1 MLRAGTFRRQTA
13 AVRRHRRGDLA
24 VRVRTH
30 GTAGR
35 DLDRCGR
42 RAPSHFGHGVRAPPR
57 RSRGSSISCGAAA
70 GRRRPTT
77 TSSPRWVCP
86 FGRPFLTFSA
96 PTGDRSLEARRRRRV
111 TRATVPRRG
120 STTPSTR
127 PATPGRRPGDAPTLL
142 VATDPAAGMTDDAR
156 RPPRALGA
164 RPGPLTGAAR
174 RTSATLSGAHGA
186 RTPRPRVSGP
196 PAGRERLARTALYL
210 GGFLGPF
217 GGGVIVVL
225 IPELQRT
232 FDASPEAVTAGLT
245 AYLLPFAALQLVS
258 GTIGE
263 RLGRRRTIRW
273 AFLAYA
279 VTSFGVALDPEH
291 RAVPRRCGRC
301 RARRTRSR
309 ARCSWPRSPSRRRE
323 ERLGRSMGT
332 FAAVQ
337 TAGMVIAPLCGGLL
351 GAIEPRLAFAVPGAR
366 GARCSSPRRCRPGPR
381 APGETRARL
390 RDAFNR
396 RSTTVATAGFLAYL
410 AINGVAFLVALRA
423 ADPLRARHDRARPA
437 PGRLRL
443 RGRARGTAGGRA
455 GRRLRA
461 AAGVIGRRAAS
472 ARRWSRR
479 SGSRAPS
486 G

>member
-1 MLRAGTFRRQTA
+1 M
-13 AVRRHRRGDLA
+13 
-24 VRVRTH
+24 
-30 GTAGR
+30 
-35 DLDRCGR
+35 
-42 RAPSHFGHGVRAPPR
+42 
-57 RSRGSSISCGAAA
+57 
-70 GRRRPTT
+70 
-77 TSSPRWVCP
+77 
-86 FGRPFLTFSA
+86 
-96 PTGDRSLEARRRRRV
+96 
-111 TRATVPRRG
+111 
-120 STTPSTR
+120 
-127 PATPGRRPGDAPTLL
+127 
-142 VATDPAAGMTDDAR
+142 
-156 RPPRALGA
+156 
-164 RPGPLTGAAR
+164 
-174 RTSATLSGAHGA
+174 
-186 RTPRPRVSGP
+186 SGP

-279 VTSFGVALDPEH
+279 VTSFGVALTPSIVPFLVL
-291 RAVPRRCGRC
+291 RALQG
-301 RARRTRSR
+301 AANAFT
-309 ARCSWPRSPSRRRE
+309 SPLLLAALAESTTE

-351 GAIEPRLAFAVPGAR
+351 GAIEPRLAFAVPGVVALLLVAAPLPA
-366 GARCSSPRRCRPGPR
+366 GAH

-396 RSTTVATAGFLAYL
+396 RSTAVATAGFLAYL

-423 ADPLRARHDRARPA
+423 ADPFGLDTTERGLLLAGFGFAGVLAGRPA
-437 PGRLRL
+437 GGLVDGSGPRPVVIGGALVCAAMVAAL
-443 RGRARGTAGGRA
+443 GLAGSVGVMAAAWLVAGAGSSFVWAGLNTLAVLSAPANRGGAVSVVGAFKFTGNAVAPVLWLPLYMAREETAFLAAAVACLAIALVVLLLGGGPRRVALAAAERA
-455 GRRLRA
+455 RA
-461 AAGVIGRRAAS
+461 AAAA
-472 ARRWSRR
+472 AQQ
-479 SGSRAPS
+479 
-486 G
+486 